1 MDTDRKRLVKALLE
15 GTCYEL
21 DLNIRALAEAGVPIN
36 RLRATGGGSRSD
48 TWLQLKADITGKP
61 VVRLNVSESGCQ
73 AGAILGGVALGV
85 WSDVREATDAL
96 VAEGEQFD
104 PRPEMQEK
112 YAELRETYA
121 QTWPAIRDVVHDL

>member
-1 MDTDRKRLVKALLE
+1 MKALLE

-21 DLNIRALAEAGVPIN
+21 DLNMRALDEAGVPIN

-96 VAEGEQFD
+96 VSEGESFE
-104 PRPEMQEK
+104 PRPTMKER
-112 YAELRETYA
+112 YAGLRETYA
-121 QTWPAIRDVVHDL
+121 RSWPALREVTHQL